1 MVFVSNLH
9 EETGEEDLV
18 ELFMDA
24 GAVKNSYLNLDRRT
38 GFCKGYALIEYEKQ
52 QEAQV
57 GLACSTFVS
66 LPSSSYLSSTYTCA
80 LLKKGW

>member
-9 EETGEEDLV
+9 EETSEEDLV
-18 ELFMDA
+18 ELFMEV

-57 GLACSTFVS
+57 NLT
-66 LPSSSYLSSTYTCA
+66 LLSHIFH
-80 LLKKGW
+80 L